1 MDKSLKKFMDFPT
14 KTKARIAEHNK
25 IEIMAEDGSVFSIM
39 HPLEKYNSEDYK
51 NYVLHLIE
59 FIFDRNF
66 SEDRE
71 QMIQRI
77 GFDFIKYGVG
87 TLNMYPTE
95 IYQSERV
102 NIGRRIKELREQ
114 NNMDARD
121 LALLAGVDA
130 SNLSRIEQGKL
141 STGIDVLARIAR
153 ILNVHLDLVPNQ
165 N

>member
-14 KTKARIAEHNK
+14 KAKAHIAEHNH
-25 IEIMAEDGSVFSIM
+25 IEITAEDGSIFSIM
-39 HPLEKYNSEDYK
+39 HPLEKYKSEEYK

-87 TLNMYPTE
+87 SLSIYPLD
-95 IYQSERV
+95 IYKHERLH
-102 NIGRRIKELREQ
+102 IGKRIKELREQ
-114 NNMDARD
+114 NNMEARD

-153 ILNVHLDLVPNQ
+153 VLNVHLDLVPNK
-165 N
+165 